1 MSRSDHFL
9 FYSTEISEQ
18 VLVLGVDEV
27 AHLTQVLRF
36 TEGDEILVTDGAG
49 TIFECKIEK
58 MKRDRALCSILS
70 RKSVDCDSPSITVY
84 VGVPDRDRIETLCE
98 ELPPLGVIKVIPVIT
113 QHCQKNW
120 WDNRWDKCDERFGRK
135 VIASIKQS
143 HNPFAMTIDFPIPFA
158 QAVESAEGTILFC
171 DETGGTLNAV
181 PREGKPSSVSIFVGP
196 PGGFSDEE
204 KAVLGTVGT
213 KIALG
218 PWRLRTELA
227 AVTAVSLVNQWRIDE

>member
-1 MSRSDHFL
+1 MSKSDHFL
-9 FYSTEISEQ
+9 FYSSEISDQ

-36 TEGDEILVTDGAG
+36 TEGDEILVTDGNG
-49 TIFECKIEK
+49 TIFECRIEK

-70 RKSVDCDSPSITVY
+70 QKSLASDSPSITVY
-84 VGVPDRDRIETLCE
+84 IGVPDRDRIETLCE
-98 ELPPLGVIKVIPVIT
+98 ELPPLGVIKVVPVIT

-120 WDNRWDKCDERFGRK
+120 WDNRWDKCEERFGRK

-143 HNPFAMTIDFPIPFA
+143 HNPFSMTIDFPISFPLALEAA
-158 QAVESAEGTILFC
+158 QGTVLYC
-171 DETGGTLNAV
+171 DETGTTLANVFAD
-181 PREGKPSSVSIFVGP
+181 PIPTDVSIFVGP

-204 KAVLGTVGT
+204 KTILKKFGTAIG
-213 KIALG
+213 LG

-227 AVTAVSLVNQWRIDE
+227 AVTAVSLVNQWRIKE

>member
-9 FYSTEISEQ
+9 FYSTEISDQ
-18 VLVLGVDEV
+18 VLVLGSDEV

-36 TEGDEILVTDGAG
+36 TEGDEILVTDGVG
-49 TIFECKIEK
+49 TIFDCRIEK

-70 RKSVDCDSPSITVY
+70 KKTVPFDSPLITLY

-120 WDNRWDKCDERFGRK
+120 WDGRWDKCEERFGRK
-135 VIASIKQS
+135 IIASIKQS
-143 HNPFAMTIDFPIPFA
+143 HNPFAMTIDFPVTFA
-158 QAVESAEGTILFC
+158 EAISSVEGTVLFC
-171 DETGGTLNAV
+171 DETGASMAQVST
-181 PREGKPSSVSIFVGP
+181 EQKPSSVSIFVGP

-204 KAVLGTVGT
+204 KAILAANGTA
-213 KIALG
+213 IALG

-227 AVTAVSLVNQWRIDE
+227 AVTAVALVNQWRL

>member
-18 VLVLGVDEV
+18 VLVLGSDEV

-36 TEGDEILVTDGAG
+36 SEGDEIVVTDGEG
-49 TIFECKIEK
+49 TIFDCRIEK

-70 RKSVDCDSPSITVY
+70 SRTAQADFPAITLY

-120 WDNRWDKCDERFGRK
+120 WDGRWDKCEERFGRK
-135 VIASIKQS
+135 IIASIKQS

-158 QAVESAEGTILFC
+158 DAIGSAKGTILYC
-171 DETGGTLNAV
+171 DESGSSLASITHD
-181 PREGKPSSVSIFVGP
+181 PKPSEVSIFVGP
-196 PGGFSDEE
+196 PGGFSDQE
-204 KAVLGTVGT
+204 KTVLATSGTA
-213 KIALG
+213 IALG

-227 AVTAVSLVNQWRIDE
+227 AVTAVSLVNQWRITQ

>member
-9 FYSTEISEQ
+9 FYSTEISDQ
-18 VLVLGVDEV
+18 VLVLGSDEV

-36 TEGDEILVTDGAG
+36 SEGDEILVTDGVG
-49 TIFECKIEK
+49 TIFDCRIEK

-70 RKSVDCDSPSITVY
+70 KKTTPSDSPSITVY

-120 WDNRWDKCDERFGRK
+120 WDGRWDKCEERFGRK
-135 VIASIKQS
+135 IIASIKQS
-143 HNPFAMTIDFPIPFA
+143 HNPFAMTIDFPITFA
-158 QAVESAEGTILFC
+158 EAISSAEGTVLFC
-171 DETGGTLNAV
+171 DETGATLNTV
-181 PREGKPSSVSIFVGP
+181 PVVSKPSGVSVFVGP
-196 PGGFSDEE
+196 PGGFSDSE
-204 KAVLGTVGT
+204 KALLAKCGSP
-213 KIALG
+213 IALG

-227 AVTAVSLVNQWRIDE
+227 AVAAVSLVNQWRVHE